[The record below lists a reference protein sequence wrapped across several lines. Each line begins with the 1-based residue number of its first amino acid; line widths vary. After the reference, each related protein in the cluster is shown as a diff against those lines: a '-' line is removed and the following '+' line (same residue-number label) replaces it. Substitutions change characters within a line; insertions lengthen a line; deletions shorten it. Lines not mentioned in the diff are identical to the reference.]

1 MLTRKRILRGLLV
14 LGLAS
19 FTCWSCA
26 APGMVGKGTST
37 EKQAEGQAA
46 EAPKALAKTEG
57 LVGVQTQD
65 LGDET
70 EIVVAGNGPFHDYEF
85 RRLGEDRFVLELRDL
100 QNVTNLPPLPPSS
113 EKVKLTYA
121 DTKASSGLQI
131 VGTMYSPLDRYVL
144 NPVGN
149 GLILTLQFSRNASR
163 KAGTQHAAASYDS
176 PDAMYPGAGSQGSS
190 PPRHSTPAKKSKK
203 AKTAR
208 QSPGSQSGSASD
220 MEGGTPMGDAPPAAA
235 GLAGKQYVG
244 KPISL
249 DLLDA
254 DLRNVLRLIADLT
267 GTNLVI
273 EPDVSGKVTLKVE
286 RVPWDQVLDM
296 VLSMNDLGKERVG
309 NVIRIA
315 KQNKLKQEWTQT
327 ADEIRARQE
336 LLEIAKDVGEINTVY
351 YSVNYAQPADVAG
364 KIKENMSE
372 KGKLAVDDRSSLIIY
387 SDYPSR
393 VENARRLLAR
403 LDRPTPQ
410 VLVEA
415 RIVTVTSDATRD
427 LGINWR
433 VQGRSGAAAAGQP
446 TYSRDFEVNIPAQIP
461 FSFSIAEVINNTL
474 MNVDLLLAAQ
484 ETINKVNVLAAPKVL
499 TLNHVKATINQGQ
512 QIPYLKLSDLNVAS
526 TEFKDAVLEL
536 QVTPHITPDR
546 KIRLEIMAKQDE
558 PSAQTFQVGASL
570 VPGIDSRKINTELLV
585 DDGNIVVIGGVLRRN
600 DTQGTTAT
608 PGLWKV
614 PILGRLFRIDNTRTQ
629 RTELLIFISPKIV
642 EASSPPTRG

>member
-1 MLTRKRILRGLLV
+1 MRTRTSILRGLLL

-19 FTCWSCA
+19 FTFWSCA
-26 APGMVGKGTST
+26 APGMVGKGTSA
-37 EKQAEGQAA
+37 EKQAEGQTA
-46 EAPKALAKTEG
+46 EAPKAPGKTEG
-57 LVGVQTQD
+57 IVGVQTQD
-65 LGDET
+65 MGDET
-70 EIVVAGNGPFHDYEF
+70 EVVVAGSGPFHDYEF
-85 RRLGEDRFVLELRDL
+85 RRMGEDRFVLELRDFK
-100 QNVTNLPPLPPSS
+100 NPMNLPPLPPSS
-113 EKVKLTYA
+113 EKVKLMYGEA
-121 DTKASSGLQI
+121 KASGGLQI

-149 GLILTLQFSRNASR
+149 ALVLTLQFAKNASG
-163 KAGTQHAAASYDS
+163 KASTQVAAYSEP
-176 PDAMYPGAGSQGSS
+176 PDALGAGPSHQA
-190 PPRHSTPAKKSKK
+190 TPAKKKR
-203 AKTAR
+203 ARAAR
-208 QSPGSQSGSASD
+208 QTQASQTPISAVQ
-220 MEGGTPMGDAPPAAA
+220 GPPMGDTPPSAA
-235 GLAGKQYVG
+235 GIAGKQYVG

-273 EPDVSGKVTLKVE
+273 EPDVTGKVTLKVE

-296 VLSMNDLGKERVG
+296 VLSMNDLGKEQVG
-309 NVIRIA
+309 TVIRIA

-327 ADEIRARQE
+327 ADEIKARQE
-336 LLEIAKDVGEINTVY
+336 LLEIAKDTGEISTVY
-351 YSVNYAQPADVAG
+351 FSVNYAQPADIAA
-364 KIKENMSE
+364 KISENKSE

-393 VENARRLLAR
+393 LENARRLLAR

-410 VLVEA
+410 VLIEA
-415 RIVTVTSDATRD
+415 RIVTMTSDAARN
-427 LGINWR
+427 LGINWSI
-433 VQGRSGAAAAGQP
+433 QGRSGAAKAGLN
-446 TYSRDFEVNIPAQIP
+446 TFSRDFQVNIPAEIP
-461 FSFSIAEVINNTL
+461 FSFSIAELINNTL
-474 MNVDLLLAAQ
+474 VNVDLQLAAQ
-484 ETINKVNVLAAPKVL
+484 ETISKANVLAAPKVL

-558 PSAQTFQVGASL
+558 PSVQQYQVGQSL

-600 DTQGTTAT
+600 DQEGITAT

-614 PILGRLFRIDNTRTQ
+614 PILGRLFRIDNERIQ

-642 EASSPPTRG
+642 EASAPPARG

>member
-1 MLTRKRILRGLLV
+1 MRTRTRILRGLLF

-19 FTCWSCA
+19 FAFWSCA
-26 APGMVGKGTST
+26 APGMVGKGTT
-37 EKQAEGQAA
+37 AENQAEGQTA
-46 EAPKALAKTEG
+46 EGPKAPAKTEG
-57 LVGVQTQD
+57 LVGVQAQD
-65 LGDET
+65 MGDET
-70 EIVVAGNGPFHDYEF
+70 EVVVAGSGPFHDYEF
-85 RRLGEDRFVLELRDL
+85 RRTGEDRFVLELRDFK
-100 QNVTNLPPLPPSS
+100 NPANLPPLPPSS
-113 EKVKLTYA
+113 EKVRLTYGEA
-121 DTKASSGLQI
+121 KASSGVQI

-149 GLILTLQFSRNASR
+149 ALVLTLQFAKNASG
-163 KAGTQHAAASYDS
+163 KPGTQYAAYRET
-176 PDAMYPGAGSQGSS
+176 PDALGADPTHQA
-190 PPRHSTPAKKSKK
+190 TPAKKKR
-203 AKTAR
+203 AR
-208 QSPGSQSGSASD
+208 APRQTQAAQPSASAAQ
-220 MEGGTPMGDAPPAAA
+220 GHPMGDTPPSAA
-235 GLAGKQYVG
+235 GIAGKQYVG

-273 EPDVSGKVTLKVE
+273 EPDVTGKVTLKVE

-296 VLSMNDLGKERVG
+296 VLAMNDLGKEQVG

-315 KQNKLKQEWTQT
+315 RQNKLKQEWTQT
-327 ADEIRARQE
+327 ADEIKARQE
-336 LLEIAKDVGEINTVY
+336 LLEIAKDTGEISTVY
-351 YSVNYAQPADVAG
+351 FSVNYAQPADIAA
-364 KIKENMSE
+364 KIGENRSE

-410 VLVEA
+410 VLIEA
-415 RIVTVTSDATRD
+415 RIVTMTSDAARN
-427 LGINWR
+427 LGINWN
-433 VQGRSGAAAAGQP
+433 VQGRSGAAKAGLP
-446 TYSRDFEVNIPAQIP
+446 TFSRDFQVNIPAEIP
-461 FSFSIAEVINNTL
+461 FSFSIAELINNTL
-474 MNVDLLLAAQ
+474 VNVDLQIAAQ
-484 ETINKVNVLAAPKVL
+484 ETISKANVLAAPKVL

-558 PSAQTFQVGASL
+558 PSVQQYQVGQSL

-585 DDGNIVVIGGVLRRN
+585 DDGNIVVIGGVLRRS
-600 DTQGTTAT
+600 DQEGITAT
-608 PGLWKV
+608 PGLWKI
-614 PILGRLFRIDNTRTQ
+614 PILGRLFRIDNERTQ

-642 EASSPPTRG
+642 EASAPPARG